1 MTKIKHLDADAKSH
15 LVTGK
20 VAILYGTVKA
30 ISPDGTARILKVNSP
45 IFADDHI
52 ITGADGSVSI
62 VFNTFPPTQLDLGRV
77 TDVVIDEDIYGA
89 ISPDVVADATAQ
101 QEAIQAILM
110 EGDQP
115 VELDPTAAG
124 VEESAGGGHSI
135 FVVNPDWI
143 HVTPESG
150 AETRGVTW
158 GAAAEKEFA
167 LIQEENS
174 PPSII
179 VNTGNAEGGP
189 DTVYE
194 SGLNPDGSNAA
205 ADSEYAYGSFTISD
219 PDGLDDIAGVTINGV
234 FIPIGDLGSN
244 NEIPGQNGY
253 GNLIIT
259 SYNPDTGEA
268 EYQYELTGPTP
279 GEGLSDSFTLTVTDQ
294 GGLESDPA
302 TITFNIADDL
312 PSATGDI
319 GSITEDAT
327 PAYITGDVL
336 ANDTF
341 GADQPIKAFS
351 WGSTEAQYGTFED
364 TGDGTYKYTLNN
376 ANPAVDGLK
385 AGETLEETFSYSFTD
400 ADGDVASAELKIT
413 IYGANDGPHIT
424 TNPGTAQGEPDTV
437 YESGLAAGSAATAD
451 TEFAQG
457 TFTVS
462 DPDGLDDIAGVT
474 INGTYI
480 PIEDLAGSTV
490 DTALG
495 TLSITAYDGTTGEA
509 SYTYELKSATTDVEG
524 ADETDSFTLTVTDQG
539 GLESD
544 PATITF
550 NIADDAPTAFADVN
564 AVTEG
569 AVISGNVLTDGTPD
583 IFGADG
589 PAATTPAGGVVGVRA
604 AGGDTTTPVVTG
616 VDTIING
623 LYGTLTLKADGSY
636 IYDGK
641 PDAVASSQSDV
652 FVYTIKDADGD
663 LSTATLTINLTD
675 SGLVAPD
682 DNDVTVYEKALDTL
696 QDGNDLAAS
705 TYTGSIPRDA
715 GETDAVNQLT
725 AAGGTGPYTYELVGS
740 PTGSYGT
747 IQINADG
754 SYIYTL
760 TKPYDTTPE
769 ADNGMHT
776 EENKES
782 FTYKVTDANG
792 NTAQGT
798 ITVNIVDDIPT
809 ALPKEHDLNIL
820 TPATTAVISNLA
832 AGWVEPFD
840 ANIDTKTNTDAD
852 PYFEKIEWGGQLDGK
867 YVSSNYVYVDNAS
880 LVNVDVGETFT
891 LGTFTH
897 NNFPIPSGSAIS
909 TAYLKVTFDVLIDG
923 QTIHVDHVVEFQH
936 NETPNDGTHPDD
948 IVTIVNGTNEAAVVT
963 PEGFKYTL
971 KLGFQDAEGNTVITV
986 DTKENASNTFNLNAT
1001 LAADADYYV
1010 PPVTG
1015 TVDANFGAD
1024 GPGDLMV
1031 VSVAH
1036 DANGDG
1042 TPEIYNTSSPGYDPA
1057 TKTLTIETHE
1067 GATFSVNFATGQYTY
1082 TPSSATGASEV
1093 ISYTVKDAD
1102 GDTASSIL
1110 KFNLPAENMLVVG
1123 TNVDDQ
1129 VGQNIDH
1136 YIDKVA
1142 PFDGPITGDAGHDVL
1157 VGDMGGSS
1165 ISGKILNLSL
1175 VLDSSGSMT
1184 ENITFNGKT
1193 MTRMDALKLSVK
1205 DMLNDL
1211 AASQAV
1217 GVRVQIVDFDTN
1229 SVQLGV
1235 YDLKDSAELAA
1246 ALKAVDGLVAGGGT
1260 NYEAGLQKSLAWAN
1274 STGADAPLTGGN
1286 VINQVIFISDGEPT
1300 YYYKGDATT
1309 PGSYNQNLGGDGYN
1323 FTQEGLNQI
1332 LISGNGDTVAEVV
1345 ALEAKGF
1352 TIEAVGINVT
1362 PLNLDHLNQVE
1373 GEAANV
1379 NPDAATNI
1387 TTGEQLSQVLADLT
1401 LQTNIAPAG
1410 NDHITG
1416 GDGNDIIFGDSVNTD
1431 VLAQANGLD
1440 TPDGAGWSVF
1450 EKLGW
1455 TEQRIMDY
1463 IENNH
1468 STLATESGRSGGN
1481 DVIDGG
1487 AGNDIIYGQEGND
1500 IISGGTGNNILSG
1513 GTGADTFIVSTGA
1526 HDTILD
1532 YSHEQGDK
1540 LDLTSVWK
1548 SGEGDSAVVSENPD
1562 HTVKLEILDS
1572 SHVEKASVTFEN
1584 IHYSD
1589 LTPGHELDSL
1599 LGKVDIDHS

>member
-1 MTKIKHLDADAKSH
+1 
-15 LVTGK
+15 
-20 VAILYGTVKA
+20 
-30 ISPDGTARILKVNSP
+30 
-45 IFADDHI
+45 
-52 ITGADGSVSI
+52 
-62 VFNTFPPTQLDLGRV
+62 
-77 TDVVIDEDIYGA
+77 
-89 ISPDVVADATAQ
+89 
-101 QEAIQAILM
+101 
-110 EGDQP
+110 
-115 VELDPTAAG
+115 
-124 VEESAGGGHSI
+124 
-135 FVVNPDWI
+135 
-143 HVTPESG
+143 
-150 AETRGVTW
+150 
-158 GAAAEKEFA
+158 
-167 LIQEENS
+167 
-174 PPSII
+174 
-179 VNTGNAEGGP
+179 
-189 DTVYE
+189 
-194 SGLNPDGSNAA
+194 
-205 ADSEYAYGSFTISD
+205 
-219 PDGLDDIAGVTINGV
+219 
-234 FIPIGDLGSN
+234 
-244 NEIPGQNGY
+244 
-253 GNLIIT
+253 
-259 SYNPDTGEA
+259 
-268 EYQYELTGPTP
+268 
-279 GEGLSDSFTLTVTDQ
+279 
-294 GGLESDPA
+294 
-302 TITFNIADDL
+302 
-312 PSATGDI
+312 
-319 GSITEDAT
+319 
-327 PAYITGDVL
+327 
-336 ANDTF
+336 
-341 GADQPIKAFS
+341 
-351 WGSTEAQYGTFED
+351 
-364 TGDGTYKYTLNN
+364 
-376 ANPAVDGLK
+376 
-385 AGETLEETFSYSFTD
+385 
-400 ADGDVASAELKIT
+400 
-413 IYGANDGPHIT
+413 
-424 TNPGTAQGEPDTV
+424 
-437 YESGLAAGSAATAD
+437 
-451 TEFAQG
+451 
-457 TFTVS
+457 
-462 DPDGLDDIAGVT
+462 
-474 INGTYI
+474 
-480 PIEDLAGSTV
+480 
-490 DTALG
+490 
-495 TLSITAYDGTTGEA
+495 
-509 SYTYELKSATTDVEG
+509 VEG